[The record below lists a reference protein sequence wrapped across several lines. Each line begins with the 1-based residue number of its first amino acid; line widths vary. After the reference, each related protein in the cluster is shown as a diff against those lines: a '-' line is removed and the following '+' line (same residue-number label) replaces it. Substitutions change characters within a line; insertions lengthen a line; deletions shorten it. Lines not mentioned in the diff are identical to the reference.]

1 MKSVIKVI
9 SLMLLTACN
18 YSGNTVTQADLST
31 AYQPE
36 YATGF
41 SIDSIDGH
49 ESTVITVR
57 NPWQGAD
64 SVVSRLFIA
73 RNGEKAPK
81 GFEGQC
87 LDAPAGRIV
96 AMSSTHIAMLDAIG
110 ETERIVGVSGIDFI
124 SNPEI
129 RKHRDEIGDVGY
141 DGNVNYERLLAL
153 EPDIVLLYGVNGA
166 SAMEGKLRE
175 LGIPFMYVGDY
186 VEESPLGKAEWMV
199 ALGELTDRRRDAAER
214 FSDMADA
221 YNSLSNYVAGQ
232 GLEEPKVM
240 LNTPYGD
247 SWFMPPVQSYM
258 ATLISDASGEYIFK
272 ENNSDSSVPIDMEE
286 AYRLTANAWRWIN
299 VSNVSSLDELKR
311 LYPKFADTRPVVNG
325 DVYTNT
331 LRTTPEG
338 GNDFYESGIVHPDL
352 ILCDLIKIMH
362 PELLAD
368 KEFTYYRKLE

>member
-1 MKSVIKVI
+1 MKSVIKI
-9 SLMLLTACN
+9 IFLLLLTACN
-18 YSGNTVTQADLST
+18 HSGNTVTQTDLST

-73 RNGEKAPK
+73 RNGEKAPN

-87 LDAPAGRIV
+87 LDVPAGRIV

-129 RKHRDEIGDVGY
+129 RKRRDEIGDVGY

-214 FSDMADA
+214 FSDTADA

-311 LYPKFADTRPVVNG
+311 LYPKFADTRPVVNEE
-325 DVYTNT
+325 VYTNT

>member
-1 MKSVIKVI
+1 
-9 SLMLLTACN
+9 
-18 YSGNTVTQADLST
+18 
-31 AYQPE
+31 
-36 YATGF
+36 
-41 SIDSIDGH
+41 
-49 ESTVITVR
+49 
-57 NPWQGAD
+57 
-64 SVVSRLFIA
+64 
-73 RNGEKAPK
+73 
-81 GFEGQC
+81 
-87 LDAPAGRIV
+87 
-96 AMSSTHIAMLDAIG
+96 MLDAIG

-153 EPDIVLLYGVNGA
+153 EPDIVLLYVVNGA